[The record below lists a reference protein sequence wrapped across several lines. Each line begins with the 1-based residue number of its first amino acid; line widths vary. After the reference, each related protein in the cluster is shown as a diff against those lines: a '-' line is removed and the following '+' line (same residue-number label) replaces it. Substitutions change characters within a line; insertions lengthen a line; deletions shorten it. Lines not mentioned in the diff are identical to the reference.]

1 MKDVV
6 IALLLVAIVAAVTVI
21 VQKFTMFRRKAHKIG
36 VIVIP
41 VGSETENADIAIKSA
56 YYDETFDSTPCGREI
71 LIVNFGC
78 RPQLWEH
85 YQLLASEYSI
95 VHAVDS
101 HELYAYLKVK
111 YG

>member
-1 MKDVV
+1 MKEVIVALSIIAVVV
-6 IALLLVAIVAAVTVI
+6 IITVI
-21 VQKFTMFRRKAHKIG
+21 VQRFTMFKRKAHKIG

-41 VGSETENADIAIKSA
+41 VTNSTENVDHAVKSA

-71 LIVNFGC
+71 LIVDFGC
-78 RPQLWEH
+78 RPQIWEH
-85 YQLLASEYSI
+85 YQMLASEYSI
-95 VHAVDS
+95 VHAINC